1 MKIAISTESTCDL
14 SQEQVDSNDIKII
27 PYTVILGDEMVTDNA
42 DVPAKIF
49 KFVEETKVLPKTSA
63 INEATYKEYFEEL
76 LKSYDAVVHI
86 SLSSGLSS
94 SCAHAESTAYGLK
107 NVYVIDSKS
116 LSTGI
121 GLLALYAKKL
131 ADAGEDAETIYNKVK
146 ARVESVQAS
155 FVVEKLDYLYKGGRC
170 SALSLFGANLLK
182 IRPQLV
188 LKEGFIKPAKKY
200 RGKMEKVIADY
211 CKDTLE
217 EFNTPDKSIGFIT
230 YTTATPEMIAAA
242 KTALQNAGFETIVET
257 VAGGTIT
264 SHCGEHVLGILYL
277 NDGDKQ

>member
-14 SQEQVDSNDIKII
+14 TKEQIDSNDIKII

-42 DVPAKIF
+42 EVPAKIF

-63 INEATYKEYFEEL
+63 INEASYKEYFEEL
-76 LKSYDAVVHI
+76 LKTHDAVIHI

-94 SCAHAESTAYGLK
+94 SCAHAKSTAEGLK
-107 NVYVIDSKS
+107 NVYIVDSMS

-131 ADAGEDAETIYNKVK
+131 ADAGEDAETIYNKVL
-146 ARVESVQAS
+146 ARVNSVQAS
-155 FVVEKLDYLYKGGRC
+155 FVVERLDYLYKGGRC
-170 SALSLFGANLLK
+170 SGLAFLGANLLK

-200 RGKMEKVIADY
+200 RGKMEKVVADY
-211 CKDTLE
+211 CKDTLA

-230 YTTATPEMIAAA
+230 YTTATPEMIEAA
-242 KTALQNAGFETIVET
+242 KKALQEAGFETIVET

-277 NDGDKQ
+277 NDGDK

>member
-14 SQEQVDSNDIKII
+14 LQEQIDSNDIKII

-63 INEATYKEYFEEL
+63 INEAAYKEYFEEL
-76 LKSYDAVVHI
+76 LKTYDAIVHI

-94 SCAHAESTAYGLK
+94 SYAHAESTAQNMK

-121 GLLALYAKKL
+121 GLLALYAKRL
-131 ADAGEDAETIYNKVK
+131 ADNGEDAETIYNKVL

-200 RGKMEKVIADY
+200 RGKMEKVVADY

-217 EFNTPDKSIGFIT
+217 EFNNADKTIGFIT

-242 KTALQNAGFETIVET
+242 KDALQKAGFETIVET

>member
-14 SQEQVDSNDIKII
+14 TQEQIDSNDIKII

-42 DVPAKIF
+42 EVPAKIF

-63 INEATYKEYFEEL
+63 INEASYKEYFEEI
-76 LKSYDAVVHI
+76 LKTHDAIVHI

-94 SCAHAESTAYGLK
+94 SFAHAESTAENLK

-116 LSTGI
+116 LSTGL

-131 ADAGEDAETIYNKVK
+131 ANAGEDAENIYNKVL
-146 ARVESVQAS
+146 ARVENIQAS

-200 RGKMEKVIADY
+200 RGKMEKVVADY
-211 CKDTLE
+211 CKDTLA

-242 KTALQNAGFETIVET
+242 KEALQNAGFETIVET